1 MRLRVSKRK
10 SHDQPFWRLI
20 LFANFPLEN
29 LWLIVS
35 CFIHPGQISLY
46 LALLTGTG
54 KKKGKANK
62 KISIE

>member
-35 CFIHPGQISLY
+35 CFIHPGQISLS
-46 LALLTGTG
+46 LLTGTG
-54 KKKGKANK
+54 KQKGGKLIKKLA
-62 KISIE
+62 